1 MIETAL
7 AVVRILTGV
16 LLTVSAYGKFL
27 QDYGAGVSDVLG
39 YRIVR
44 RPVAEAIAF
53 ALPVVEMLLAA
64 CLVLGLLLP
73 ASEVVAGVLLAL
85 LAGAAGSVLSRGY
98 YDGLRLLR
106 QHSARTG
113 RTARDRAERGAMPG
127 SAGRCAPRVRA
138 APGAGRTRL
147 GLRPAGV
154 GRVRRAAGGPAAL
167 PAPRPPPPWRRPDG
181 DRTLSRRVS
190 ESPAGASGG
199 APMWCVKWRWVVSWL
214 VVGRRG
220 CRCGSWRAGSGC
232 GGGPG
237 RGRLGPRRLPW
248 PGLRW

>member
-73 ASEVVAGVLLAL
+73 GCCWRSSPGRPAASCPAI
-85 LAGAAGSVLSRGY
+85 
-98 YDGLRLLR
+98 LR
-106 QHSARTG
+106 
-113 RTARDRAERGAMPG
+113 RTAAATAAFCAHGSDRP
-127 SAGRCAPRVRA
+127 
-138 APGAGRTRL
+138 
-147 GLRPAGV
+147 
-154 GRVRRAAGGPAAL
+154 
-167 PAPRPPPPWRRPDG
+167 
-181 DRTLSRRVS
+181 
-190 ESPAGASGG
+190 
-199 APMWCVKWRWVVSWL
+199 
-214 VVGRRG
+214 
-220 CRCGSWRAGSGC
+220 
-232 GGGPG
+232 
-237 RGRLGPRRLPW
+237 
-248 PGLRW
+248 

>member
-85 LAGAAGSVLSRGY
+85 LAGAAGSVLSRDITTDCGCY
-98 YDGLRLLR
+98 GSILRARVGPPVIARNVVLCLVLLADALLGSGRRLVLAELGWGFGLLGLAVCAALLVAQRLSQR
-106 QHSARTG
+106 RAHRRRGAAPTATG
-113 RTARDRAERGAMPG
+113 R
-127 SAGRCAPRVRA
+127 
-138 APGAGRTRL
+138 
-147 GLRPAGV
+147 
-154 GRVRRAAGGPAAL
+154 
-167 PAPRPPPPWRRPDG
+167 
-181 DRTLSRRVS
+181 
-190 ESPAGASGG
+190 
-199 APMWCVKWRWVVSWL
+199 
-214 VVGRRG
+214 
-220 CRCGSWRAGSGC
+220 
-232 GGGPG
+232 
-237 RGRLGPRRLPW
+237 
-248 PGLRW
+248 

>member
-85 LAGAAGSVLSRGY
+85 LAGAAGSVLSRGITT
-98 YDGLRLLR
+98 D
-106 QHSARTG
+106 
-113 RTARDRAERGAMPG
+113 
-127 SAGRCAPRVRA
+127 
-138 APGAGRTRL
+138 
-147 GLRPAGV
+147 
-154 GRVRRAAGGPAAL
+154 
-167 PAPRPPPPWRRPDG
+167 
-181 DRTLSRRVS
+181 
-190 ESPAGASGG
+190 
-199 APMWCVKWRWVVSWL
+199 
-214 VVGRRG
+214 
-220 CRCGSWRAGSGC
+220 CG
-232 GGGPG
+232 
-237 RGRLGPRRLPW
+237 
-248 PGLRW
+248 

>member
-85 LAGAAGSVLSRGY
+85 LAGAPAASCPAVLR
-98 YDGLRLLR
+98 
-106 QHSARTG
+106 
-113 RTARDRAERGAMPG
+113 RTAAAYGSILRA
-127 SAGRCAPRVRA
+127 RV
-138 APGAGRTRL
+138 
-147 GLRPAGV
+147 
-154 GRVRRAAGGPAAL
+154 GP
-167 PAPRPPPPWRRPDG
+167 P
-181 DRTLSRRVS
+181 
-190 ESPAGASGG
+190 
-199 APMWCVKWRWVVSWL
+199 
-214 VVGRRG
+214 
-220 CRCGSWRAGSGC
+220 
-232 GGGPG
+232 
-237 RGRLGPRRLPW
+237 
-248 PGLRW
+248 

>member
-16 LLTVSAYGKFL
+16 LLTVSAYGKFR

-85 LAGAAGSVLSRGY
+85 LAGAAGSVLSRGITTDCGCY
-98 YDGLRLLR
+98 GSILRARVGPPVIARNVVLCLVLLADALLGSGRRLVLAEPGWGFGLLGLAVCAALLVAQRLSQR
-106 QHSARTG
+106 RAHRRRGAAPTATG
-113 RTARDRAERGAMPG
+113 R
-127 SAGRCAPRVRA
+127 
-138 APGAGRTRL
+138 
-147 GLRPAGV
+147 
-154 GRVRRAAGGPAAL
+154 
-167 PAPRPPPPWRRPDG
+167 
-181 DRTLSRRVS
+181 
-190 ESPAGASGG
+190 
-199 APMWCVKWRWVVSWL
+199 
-214 VVGRRG
+214 
-220 CRCGSWRAGSGC
+220 
-232 GGGPG
+232 
-237 RGRLGPRRLPW
+237 
-248 PGLRW
+248 

>member
-85 LAGAAGSVLSRGY
+85 LAGAAGSVR
-98 YDGLRLLR
+98 DVLRD
-106 QHSARTG
+106 ARLNH
-113 RTARDRAERGAMPG
+113 
-127 SAGRCAPRVRA
+127 RV
-138 APGAGRTRL
+138 
-147 GLRPAGV
+147 
-154 GRVRRAAGGPAAL
+154 
-167 PAPRPPPPWRRPDG
+167 
-181 DRTLSRRVS
+181 
-190 ESPAGASGG
+190 E
-199 APMWCVKWRWVVSWL
+199 
-214 VVGRRG
+214 VVGGVREDECSRQL
-220 CRCGSWRAGSGC
+220 RAFF
-232 GGGPG
+232 G
-237 RGRLGPRRLPW
+237 R
-248 PGLRW
+248 

>member
-1 MIETAL
+1 VIETAL

-85 LAGAAGSVLSRGY
+85 LAGAAGSGA
-98 YDGLRLLR
+98 GM
-106 QHSARTG
+106 G
-113 RTARDRAERGAMPG
+113 R
-127 SAGRCAPRVRA
+127 APRVIHRVCIIRRFRV
-138 APGAGRTRL
+138 PFPPVSRVSS
-147 GLRPAGV
+147 V
-154 GRVRRAAGGPAAL
+154 GS
-167 PAPRPPPPWRRPDG
+167 G
-181 DRTLSRRVS
+181 DR
-190 ESPAGASGG
+190 
-199 APMWCVKWRWVVSWL
+199 
-214 VVGRRG
+214 
-220 CRCGSWRAGSGC
+220 
-232 GGGPG
+232 G
-237 RGRLGPRRLPW
+237 RGRAARRW
-248 PGLRW
+248 RREAGR